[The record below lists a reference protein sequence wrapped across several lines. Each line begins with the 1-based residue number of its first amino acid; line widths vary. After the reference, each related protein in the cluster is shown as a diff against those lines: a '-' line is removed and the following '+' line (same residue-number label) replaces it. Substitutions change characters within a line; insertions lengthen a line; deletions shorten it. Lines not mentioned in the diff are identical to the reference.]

1 VGIDHLPLVELPC
14 DDDFFSLSVRP
25 EDCVL
30 VSGSLYTSLTGSLV
44 HVLQTRDDVR
54 LFVSHLCSKNAAPC
68 EGDYMKAIHLLRYL
82 SSTSHIGRCYRSS
95 STDIEVFSDA
105 AFFLHSDVGRS
116 SSAYFFCVGSDN
128 APFHSDARM
137 QSSVATCP
145 MTAEYMGACS
155 ACKLIVHLRQLASDL
170 GFPPRGPTRLFLDSQ
185 TSINLVVAPEVSRKS
200 RHIPLAYHYIREL
213 TKLGIVIPTY
223 VAGSDMRAN
232 VMTKYLPPKQFL
244 RERGSLMNTAAYE

>member
-1 VGIDHLPLVELPC
+1 M
-14 DDDFFSLSVRP
+14 F
-25 EDCVL
+25 
-30 VSGSLYTSLTGSLV
+30 TSLTGSLV

-82 SSTSHIGRCYRSS
+82 SSTPHIGRCYHSS
-95 STDIEVFSDA
+95 STEIEVSSDA
-105 AFFLHSDVGRS
+105 AYLLHPEVGRS
-116 SSAYFFCVGSDN
+116 SGAYFCCVGPGN

-137 QSSVATCP
+137 QSEVATCP
-145 MTAEYMGACS
+145 MTAEYMAACS

-170 GFPPRGPTRLFLDSQ
+170 GFPPRGPTRLYLDSQ

-200 RHIPLAYHYIREL
+200 RRIPMAYHYIREL
-213 TKLGIVIPTY
+213 TKLGIVVPTH

-244 RERGSLMNTAAYE
+244 RERACLMNSAAYE